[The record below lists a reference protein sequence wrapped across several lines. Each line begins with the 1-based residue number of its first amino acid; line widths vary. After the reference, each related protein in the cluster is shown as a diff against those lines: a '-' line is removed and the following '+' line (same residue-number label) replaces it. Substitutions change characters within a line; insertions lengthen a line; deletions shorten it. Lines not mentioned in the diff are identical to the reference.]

1 MKKIITFFLI
11 LFILLPL
18 NACSK
23 KQEDDIYIV
32 FTNDVHCA
40 EEDNIG
46 YAGVAAFTKELK
58 KEHKYVSLVDVGDFS
73 SGSAV
78 GSLSVGYYPTM
89 FMNAVGYD
97 VATLGNHEFDYNID
111 NLLEYVLGCAEFDI
125 VACNLGYTGKNEN
138 LLKDIKP
145 YVVKEYG
152 NTKVAYVGV
161 VTPSTLTESTPTVFM
176 EDGEFVYDFYFGDVK
191 ENFYTNLQSV
201 IDKAHKEADYV
212 ILLAHCGTNEMHA
225 PYRSIDIA
233 ENTYNVDVIIDGHSH
248 SEILG
253 DTYTN
258 TKGKEVPIWQTGTQL
273 NNIGQLV
280 LTKEHTVEGILISE
294 YEKKDE
300 ATQDEISA
308 LKAALTNSLQTVT
321 GTTAFDLTISEKR
334 NDIDFRIVR
343 SRETNLGDLC
353 ADAFRYV
360 YNCDIAVVNGGGV
373 RANIP
378 AGEITMDDILTVSP
392 FQNTTAMVEVDGQ
405 TILDMLEYSVYS
417 ALPYTDNGEEP
428 VGEFGGFLQVSGL
441 KFTVDASIDSPV
453 IIEEEMYKG
462 IDGERRVKDVFVEKD
477 GNYEPL
483 DPSKQYTL
491 ASTQYILYDLGN
503 GYTMFDKAK
512 AISKEGVVDA
522 SCIIEY
528 IGVGLNGV
536 IPSEYE
542 KPQGRIIFE

>member
-441 KFTVDASIDSPV
+441 KFTVNASIDSPV